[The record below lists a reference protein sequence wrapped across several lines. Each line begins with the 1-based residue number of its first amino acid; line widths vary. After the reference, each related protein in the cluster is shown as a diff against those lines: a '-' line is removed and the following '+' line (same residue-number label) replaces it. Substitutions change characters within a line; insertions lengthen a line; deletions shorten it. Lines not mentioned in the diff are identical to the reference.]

1 MEDTKDVYN
10 YDGHG
15 RHGWLGRPGG
25 ILIALTGEYITTS
38 EEPSTILA
46 IMGKQIHLLIDTRAA
61 YSILAVFAG
70 NSSSQPTIVI
80 EVKGHVDAISI
91 PKQTVTNAK
100 GL

>member
-1 MEDTKDVYN
+1 
-10 YDGHG
+10 
-15 RHGWLGRPGG
+15 
-25 ILIALTGEYITTS
+25 
-38 EEPSTILA
+38 
-46 IMGKQIHLLIDTRAA
+46 MGKQIHLLIDTRAA